1 MESISL
7 LFLTDCAA
15 VWTVISYTTKQVAN
29 RVTIFRCV
37 DRSTLSETKKGIKNR
52 IDGRRQTE
60 NVGYEFAHMIY
71 VVSMSQNVELKLE
84 TTKYTNLTF
93 L

>member
-1 MESISL
+1 M
-7 LFLTDCAA
+7 
-15 VWTVISYTTKQVAN
+15 ISYKTKQIAN

-37 DRSTLSETKKGIKNR
+37 NRSTLSETKKGIKNR

-60 NVGYEFAHMIY
+60 TVGYEFAHMIY
-71 VVSMSQNVELKLE
+71 LVSMNPNVELKLK
-84 TTKYTNLTF
+84 TTKYTNLTV

>member
-1 MESISL
+1 M
-7 LFLTDCAA
+7 
-15 VWTVISYTTKQVAN
+15 ISYTAKQVAN

-37 DRSTLSETKKGIKNR
+37 NRSTLSEPKKGIKNR

-60 NVGYEFAHMIY
+60 TVGYEFLHMIY
-71 VVSMSQNVELKLE
+71 LVSMNQNVELKLE
-84 TTKYTNLTF
+84 TTKYTNLKV